1 MSFFMGSSFHNE
13 KVQSLCYGLS
23 ITEQIRYVNNFI
35 LNYFNNVLYKLNF
48 LW

>member
-1 MSFFMGSSFHNE
+1 MGSSFHNE
-13 KVQSLCYGLS
+13 KVQSLCYSLS
-23 ITEQIRYVNNFI
+23 IAEQIRHVNNFI